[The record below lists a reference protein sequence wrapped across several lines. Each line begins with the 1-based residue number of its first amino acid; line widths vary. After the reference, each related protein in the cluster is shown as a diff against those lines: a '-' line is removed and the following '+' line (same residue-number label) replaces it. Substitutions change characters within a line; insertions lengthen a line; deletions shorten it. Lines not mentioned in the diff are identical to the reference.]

1 MTWTLVVVEGFA
13 DRAFLQGLFEQRAGA
28 KRYPVGAPA
37 PWGNDGKGGW
47 YSFWMHERP
56 VLVVPPRNNDGGLKH
71 LESAWAVVAS
81 KPSRVVVVVDSDQSN
96 DESPIHGR
104 RRVATVIRRV
114 GGSLDEHSGT
124 GQIGDAV
131 VEAVVWRGGPGEP
144 RPGVPAK
151 HTLERLIAES
161 FADVWPDRAS
171 DVGRWLATAPT
182 PDDVTHKHVA
192 SAILAKWFAEDG
204 PSDAFYRKVWFEPA
218 LAGRLEARLREQGE
232 WDRFTRLGGAPGDRS
247 LSA

>member
-1 MTWTLVVVEGFA
+1 MTWSLVLCEGFA
-13 DRAFLQGLFEQRAGA
+13 DRNFLKGLFEQRLRLPVCD
-28 KRYPVGAPA
+28 RYPWSTGRKVAAGRF
-37 PWGNDGKGGW
+37 GFG
-47 YSFWMHERP
+47 SFEQF
-56 VLVVPPRNNDGGLKH
+56 VLVLAAAHAHEVADAWTE
-71 LESAWAVVAS
+71 LERHR
-81 KPSRVVVVVDSDQSN
+81 PDRVIVVVDSDQT
-96 DESPIHGR
+96 DASPLHGR
-104 RRVATVIRRV
+104 RRIASQLTPI
-114 GGSLDEHSGT
+114 GGSLDEHT
-124 GQIGDAV
+124 GAGRIGDAV